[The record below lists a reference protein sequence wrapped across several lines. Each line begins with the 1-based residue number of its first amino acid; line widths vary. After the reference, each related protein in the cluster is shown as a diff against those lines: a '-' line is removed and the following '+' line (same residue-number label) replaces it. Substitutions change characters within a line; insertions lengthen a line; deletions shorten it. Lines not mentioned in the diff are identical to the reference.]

1 MSDRPISG
9 FVSLHRAQMSSHLEQ
24 CALARS
30 SWHPL
35 GCAAE
40 AMHSLFAHRFVT
52 TLVVIFALAA
62 ASSW

>member
-1 MSDRPISG
+1 MPDRPVSR

-30 SWHPL
+30 SWHHL

-40 AMHSLFAHRFVT
+40 ATHALLAHRFVT

>member
-1 MSDRPISG
+1 MSDRPVTR

-30 SWHPL
+30 SWHHV

-40 AMHSLFAHRFVT
+40 AVHSLFAHRFVT

>member
-1 MSDRPISG
+1 MSDRPVTR

-30 SWHPL
+30 SWHHV
-35 GCAAE
+35 GCVAE
-40 AMHSLFAHRFVT
+40 AVHSLFAHRFVT